1 MKKLLFLLST
11 TILFSCTQTVNNVK
25 PSTNDATKQSVASSV
40 QADTIK
46 VSNQVG
52 ATLPVRITFPKSSF
66 KTKASEDGI
75 PAKLWTD
82 VKSIKIFLTTSD
94 TAPLDNIVS
103 GSEMTFTYPT
113 GLSGSSRV
121 YNFANV
127 PAGTYYTGVIA
138 YEDVDATMNIVEG
151 GITMPANFISAN
163 SGTVSTPSME
173 FSFSD
178 MGTVFDVTVKLA
190 NAVGAK
196 LDSNVTVESGQ
207 NLLSDDT
214 IEVEETMDNPP
225 S

>member
-25 PSTNDATKQSVASSV
+25 PSSDVAKQAVTSSV
-40 QADTIK
+40 NSDTIK
-46 VSNQVG
+46 VSNQLG

-75 PAKLWTD
+75 PAKLWSD
-82 VKSIKIFLTTSD
+82 VKSIKIFLTTSN
-94 TAPLDNIVS
+94 TAPLDNIVP
-103 GSEMTFTYPT
+103 GSEMTFTYPS
-113 GLSGSSRV
+113 GLDSSSRV

-127 PAGTYYTGVIA
+127 PAGMYYTGVIA
-138 YEDVDATMNIVEG
+138 YEDTASTMNIIEG
-151 GITMPANFISAN
+151 GTTLPANFISAN
-163 SGTVSTPSME
+163 SATVSSPSME

-178 MGTVFDVTVKLA
+178 MGSAFDIIAKLS

-225 S
+225 A